1 MKNKIF
7 EVFASKIFVIVY
19 FILLAFVFLISV
31 PFVLLK
37 SRNSKYKDALP
48 ARFFLKNNLPFSNN
62 GIWFHSCSMGETKA
76 LKPLVESTKAN
87 VSISVITNT
96 GFEEAKKLTN
106 DVRFLPFEIFLPFW
120 IKRHKVLVVMEAE
133 LWFMLFFVAK
143 LKGIKTV
150 LINARISDK
159 SRKSYNRFSW
169 FYKMIFAQVDFVF
182 AQSQTDKERL
192 EELGAKVI
200 EVVGNIKVTGLPVVT
215 RVFKKPE
222 GFVITAASTHDNE
235 EELILNSFLKEFGK
249 LIIVPRHP
257 ERFDSIDIKIK
268 QFIQDKSLSYSR
280 FSVSNSLETDIVL
293 FDKMGELNNIY
304 AISDAV
310 ILGGGFVSVGGHNP
324 IEPAFFNTVL
334 ISGKQIFN
342 QKALFE
348 AVKDYY
354 LIENEELGEYLK
366 NLKNLKKSVLAQ
378 KGDLNRILGVIN
390 G

>member
-7 EVFASKIFVIVY
+7 GVFASKIFVVVY

-48 ARFFLKNNLPFSNN
+48 ARFFLKNNLPFSND

-76 LKPLVESTKAN
+76 LKPLVESIKAE

-120 IKRHKVLVVMEAE
+120 KKRHKVLVVMEAE

-169 FYKMIFAQVDFVF
+169 FY
-182 AQSQTDKERL
+182 
-192 EELGAKVI
+192 
-200 EVVGNIKVTGLPVVT
+200 
-215 RVFKKPE
+215 
-222 GFVITAASTHDNE
+222 
-235 EELILNSFLKEFGK
+235 
-249 LIIVPRHP
+249 
-257 ERFDSIDIKIK
+257 
-268 QFIQDKSLSYSR
+268 
-280 FSVSNSLETDIVL
+280 
-293 FDKMGELNNIY
+293 
-304 AISDAV
+304 
-310 ILGGGFVSVGGHNP
+310 
-324 IEPAFFNTVL
+324 
-334 ISGKQIFN
+334 
-342 QKALFE
+342 
-348 AVKDYY
+348 
-354 LIENEELGEYLK
+354 
-366 NLKNLKKSVLAQ
+366 
-378 KGDLNRILGVIN
+378 
-390 G
+390 

>member
-1 MKNKIF
+1 
-7 EVFASKIFVIVY
+7 
-19 FILLAFVFLISV
+19 
-31 PFVLLK
+31 
-37 SRNSKYKDALP
+37 
-48 ARFFLKNNLPFSNN
+48 
-62 GIWFHSCSMGETKA
+62 MGETKA